1 MMHKPVI
8 LLLTQEND
16 GHIPPVEEALH
27 NRGADVVRLDLADFP
42 ERIQLAAHLQNHCW
56 CGTLRF
62 QGRIIHLEAIQSVWW
77 RRPQVY
83 RAPTTYTPEVR
94 EFIEQEAYRGF
105 LGVLQGSIAQNKPVW
120 VSRPDRIRAAEFK
133 PAQLAAARDVGL
145 RIPKTL
151 ITNEPATVL
160 DFYHECDGKLICK
173 AVARGI
179 LDPNGAYD
187 SDEARFIYTS
197 VVQEEHLR
205 DLTGVK
211 ATACLFQEKIDKAL
225 ELRVVIIG
233 KHVFAVEIHA
243 HSDRASLDW
252 RRSYADL
259 SYCAHQLPREVEEKL
274 LQLVR
279 LFNLQYSS
287 IDMIITKEGE
297 YVYIEQNPNGQY
309 YWLEPPTRL
318 PMAEAMANLLAAPED
333 YGLW

>member
-1 MMHKPVI
+1 
-8 LLLTQEND
+8 
-16 GHIPPVEEALH
+16 
-27 NRGADVVRLDLADFP
+27 
-42 ERIQLAAHLQNHCW
+42 
-56 CGTLRF
+56 
-62 QGRIIHLEAIQSVWW
+62 
-77 RRPQVY
+77 
-83 RAPTTYTPEVR
+83 
-94 EFIEQEAYRGF
+94 
-105 LGVLQGSIAQNKPVW
+105 

-133 PAQLAAARDVGL
+133 PVQLAAARDVGL

-151 ITNEPATVL
+151 ITNEPAAVL

-173 AVARGI
+173 AVSRGI
-179 LDPNGAYD
+179 LDPNGAFH

-197 VVQEEHLR
+197 VVQEEHLH

-211 ATACLFQEKIDKAL
+211 ATACLFQEKIEKAL

-233 KHVFAVEIHA
+233 KQVFAVEIRA
-243 HSDRASLDW
+243 HSDRASIDW
-252 RRSYADL
+252 RRSYSDL
-259 SYCAHQLPREVEEKL
+259 SYCPHQLPREVEEAL

-279 LFNLQYSS
+279 LFDLQYSS

-309 YWLEPPTRL
+309 YWLEPPTHL